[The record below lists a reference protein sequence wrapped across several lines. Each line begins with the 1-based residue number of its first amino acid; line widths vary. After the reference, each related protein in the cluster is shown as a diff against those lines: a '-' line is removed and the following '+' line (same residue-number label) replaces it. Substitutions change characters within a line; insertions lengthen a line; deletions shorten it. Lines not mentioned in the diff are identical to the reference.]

1 MTASRPIQDDRTMTS
16 ETAATEAPFQLDP
29 ASGRPLHGIVSLPDA
44 AGRQPV
50 VVISHGFKG
59 FMEWGF
65 FPHLAELLRSRGFTV
80 VRFNF
85 WGTGMQPGDELV
97 TDTAAFRANTYAR
110 EQEDLLAILAALG
123 TTIAPGRVDPDRIGL
138 LGHSRGGG
146 ASILAAAHP
155 EWSERVRALVTWNSI
170 GRIDYVGESQRA
182 RWREQGELEVVNG
195 RTGQRLMLGPELLA
209 EVENPP
215 AALDIPA
222 AAARR
227 TAPWLIL
234 HGENDEAVPLAE
246 GRALAAAAGGVHE
259 WHAVAD
265 GSHTFGARHPFAG
278 PTPHLIEAL
287 NATQGWF
294 RRHLA
299 QPSPATAASAS
310 A

>member
-1 MTASRPIQDDRTMTS
+1 MTDPVTTHPT
-16 ETAATEAPFQLDP
+16 TAATTTEVPFRLEP

-44 AGRQPV
+44 PGPHPA

-59 FMEWGF
+59 FMEWGS
-65 FPHLAELLRSRGFTV
+65 FPHLAELLRCRGFTV

-85 WGTGMQPGDELV
+85 WGTGMRPGDERV
-97 TDTAAFRANTYAR
+97 TDPAAFRVNTYGR

-123 TTIAPGRVDPDRIGL
+123 ETIAPGRVDPERIGL

-146 ASILAAAHP
+146 ASILAAGHP
-155 EWSERVRALVTWNSI
+155 DWQQRVRALVTWNSI

-209 EVENPP
+209 EVENVPP
-215 AALDIPA
+215 ALEIPA

-234 HGENDEAVPLAE
+234 HGEDDEAVPLAE
-246 GRALAAAAGGVHE
+246 GRALAKAAGGVHE
-259 WHAVAD
+259 WHPVAG

-278 PTPHLIEAL
+278 PTPPLIEAL
-287 NATQGWF
+287 NATQRWF

-299 QPSPATAASAS
+299 QPSSAAAAPSNA
-310 A
+310 